1 MARASLRQ
9 CREFVHGPN
18 PFYQLLR
25 SDSINGFAVGRK
37 VVQGKATGDLA
48 ITVFVSEKLPLGH
61 LSLAQRIPQ
70 VFRVPD
76 DEAHDGAVEFV
87 TDVQQARF
95 YALGYTARERPARS
109 GISIG
114 HPAIR
119 AGTRG
124 GLWRDGETEAGAM
137 LSNNHV
143 LANSNDGAGGDAIL
157 RPGTADG
164 GADPDDRIATLGRFV
179 EISFAADA
187 ENRVDGAIA
196 TPLAPAESQV
206 VWSTRDIGAETPAR
220 RRSLDEADLG
230 LSVPKTVRPP
240 QSTTSDKRRVGTA
253 WTRPC

>member
-48 ITVFVSEKLPLGH
+48 ITVFVSEKLPLGY

-76 DEAHDGAVEFV
+76 DEAHDGEVEFV

-109 GISIG
+109 GRS
-114 HPAIR
+114 AER
-119 AGTRG
+119 QG
-124 GLWRDGETEAGAM
+124 GEACVSTCRSRWSQYTET
-137 LSNNHV
+137 
-143 LANSNDGAGGDAIL
+143 
-157 RPGTADG
+157 
-164 GADPDDRIATLGRFV
+164 
-179 EISFAADA
+179 
-187 ENRVDGAIA
+187 
-196 TPLAPAESQV
+196 
-206 VWSTRDIGAETPAR
+206 
-220 RRSLDEADLG
+220 
-230 LSVPKTVRPP
+230 K
-240 QSTTSDKRRVGTA
+240 
-253 WTRPC
+253 